1 MSDELEEAKA
11 LLEASRQLMA
21 KLDAL
26 LEKQQ
31 QLLNEI
37 AKQQLE
43 NQGREGRR
51 ARNKKQTD

>member
-11 LLEASRQLMA
+11 LLEASRQLMK

-26 LEKQQ
+26 LKKQQ

-37 AKQQLE
+37 AKQV
-43 NQGREGRR
+43 REG
-51 ARNKKQTD
+51 K

>member
-1 MSDELEEAKA
+1 MSDEIEEAKA
-11 LLEASRQLMA
+11 LLEASRQLIM

-31 QLLNEI
+31 KLLNEI

-43 NQGREGRR
+43 NLGREE
-51 ARNKKQTD
+51 T

>member
-11 LLEASRQLMA
+11 LLEASRQLIM

-31 QLLNEI
+31 KLLNEI
-37 AKQQLE
+37 ANQQLE
-43 NQGREGRR
+43 NLGREE
-51 ARNKKQTD
+51 T

>member
-11 LLEASRQLMA
+11 LLEASRQLI
-21 KLDAL
+21 KKFDAL

-37 AKQQLE
+37 SKQQLE
-43 NQGREGRR
+43 TQGREGKRV
-51 ARNKKQTD
+51 RNKK

>member
-11 LLEASRQLMA
+11 LLEASRQLMK

-31 QLLNEI
+31 HLLNEI
-37 AKQQLE
+37 SKQQLE
-43 NQGREGRR
+43 NQGREGKRV
-51 ARNKKQTD
+51 RNKKSD